1 MAKRKVKAKKI
12 TKILICVILIVAIL
26 AGGSFFYIYNFSK
39 KKPEPQV
46 EEKKEEV
53 KKVEVLK
60 SPVKDNIGIVRY
72 FYDKDDESE
81 KQEQSLILFE
91 GVYRANLGIDY
102 ACQNEV
108 FDVCASISGKVTSL
122 KNDPILGW
130 VVSISQDDIVVT
142 YESLSEV
149 NVKLNDNV
157 KQGDKI
163 GKCGS
168 NLYEADLK
176 NHVHFMLE
184 KNDIVLNPEK
194 YLNKEISTI
203 K

>member
-1 MAKRKVKAKKI
+1 MKKM
-12 TKILICVILIVAIL
+12 KGLLLIGLSLVLF
-26 AGGSFFYIYNFSK
+26 AGGVGITDYIVKTQGEEFK
-39 KKPEPQV
+39 DEAVVKI

-60 SPVKDNIGIVRY
+60 SPVEDRIGIVRY
-72 FYDKDDESE
+72 FYDKDSDSA

-91 GVYRANLGIDY
+91 GVYRANQGIDY
-102 ACQNEV
+102 ACNNEV
-108 FDVCASISGKVTSL
+108 FDVYASISGKVTSV

-130 VVSISQDDIVVT
+130 VVCISYEGIDVT
-142 YESLSEV
+142 CESLSEV
-149 NVKLNDNV
+149 SVKLNDEV

-184 KNDIVLNPEK
+184 KNDVVVNPEN
-194 YLNKEISTI
+194 YINKEISTI

>member
-1 MAKRKVKAKKI
+1 MKKVKSL
-12 TKILICVILIVAIL
+12 ILVGLSLVL
-26 AGGSFFYIYNFSK
+26 FAGGVGVLNHIISEQSEEFK
-39 KKPEPQV
+39 DEVVVKV

-108 FDVCASISGKVTSL
+108 FDVCASMSGKVTSL

-130 VVSISQDDIVVT
+130 VVSISQDDIVTT

>member
-1 MAKRKVKAKKI
+1 MNKMKGLLLVG
-12 TKILICVILIVAIL
+12 LSLVLF
-26 AGGSFFYIYNFSK
+26 AGGVGITNHIVKTQEEEFKDEAVVKI
-39 KKPEPQV
+39 

-60 SPVKDNIGIVRY
+60 SPVEERIGIVRY
-72 FYDKDDESE
+72 FYDKDSDSA

-91 GVYRANLGIDY
+91 GVYRANQGIDY
-102 ACQNEV
+102 ACNNEV
-108 FDVCASISGKVTSL
+108 FDVYASISGKVTSV

-130 VVSISQDDIVVT
+130 VVCISSDGIDVT
-142 YESLSEV
+142 CESLSEV
-149 NVKLNDNV
+149 SVKLNDVV

-176 NHVHFMLE
+176 NHIHFMLE
-184 KNDIVLNPEK
+184 KDDIIINPEN
-194 YLNKEISTI
+194 YINKEISTV

>member
-1 MAKRKVKAKKI
+1 MKKVKSL
-12 TKILICVILIVAIL
+12 ILVGLSLVL
-26 AGGSFFYIYNFSK
+26 FAGGVGVLNHIISEQSEEFK
-39 KKPEPQV
+39 DEAVVKV

-163 GKCGS
+163 GKCGA

>member
-1 MAKRKVKAKKI
+1 MKKVKSL
-12 TKILICVILIVAIL
+12 ILVGLSLVL
-26 AGGSFFYIYNFSK
+26 FAGGVGVLNHIISEQSEEFK
-39 KKPEPQV
+39 DEAVVKV

-108 FDVCASISGKVTSL
+108 FDVCASISGKVTGL

>member
-1 MAKRKVKAKKI
+1 MKKVKSL
-12 TKILICVILIVAIL
+12 ILVGLSLVL
-26 AGGSFFYIYNFSK
+26 FAGGVGVLNHIISEQSEEFK
-39 KKPEPQV
+39 DEAVVKV